1 MSQTTAETGTTGEP
15 RSSSIPPRRS
25 AAPAPSRVL
34 VVDDDPT
41 ARRPLEL
48 LLHAEGFV
56 VSTASDGVAALE
68 QAART
73 QPDVVLTDLEMAP
86 MGGIELCRRLR
97 ELDPDLPVIVMT
109 GMTDRESVIES
120 LRVGAED
127 YLTKPV
133 DWVATLWRVN
143 RAIERRRAK
152 LDHDHLRRTLNERL
166 VVSSVREQELAD
178 AEARQRAELNA
189 LLENLHEGV
198 VIAGRD
204 GQVLMVNA
212 AARAILG
219 LGEEAMRT
227 VDSLYAN
234 HALDLNGSPLRDGQR
249 PLMRALRGE
258 VFADVESLH
267 VRPNGIKR
275 NLASAGTCV
284 RDEAGNVVLAIVAF
298 RDVTDQ
304 KRLEQQREEYLA
316 LISHDLR
323 NPLTA
328 ILMSLFVIKD
338 SIKQA
343 SLAPDEIVK
352 LAERAERNVG
362 RITHML
368 DELAEA
374 TSMELGGVQLHR
386 SRCDLREIVVSA
398 LDGMDDARAKRVAIE
413 ADEATAFTLVAD
425 PARLERV
432 VANLLSNAIKY
443 SPADHPVVVK
453 LTRPGTDVRLDV
465 VDRGIGIAPESLE
478 MLFDRYGRTA
488 GGRAT
493 AHGLGLG
500 LYIARLIVE
509 AHGGRIDVASELG
522 RGSTFTL
529 LLPARAPSSATAT
542 RVA

>member
-1 MSQTTAETGTTGEP
+1 MSQTPAETGTTSEP

-41 ARRPLEL
+41 ARKPIEL

-56 VSTASDGVAALE
+56 VSTASDGLEALE

-73 QPDVVLTDLEMAP
+73 QPDVVLTDLQMEP

-97 ELDPDLPVIVMT
+97 ETDPDLPVIVMT
-109 GMTDRESVIES
+109 GMTDRQSVIES

-133 DWVATLWRVN
+133 DWEAALWRVS

-152 LDHDHLRRTLNERL
+152 LDHAQLRRTLNERL
-166 VVSSVREQELAD
+166 VLSSVREQEHAD
-178 AEARQRAELNA
+178 AEARQRTELNT

-198 VIAGRD
+198 VLAGRD
-204 GQVLMVNA
+204 GRVLMVNA
-212 AARAILG
+212 AARTILD
-219 LGEEAMRT
+219 LEEETMRT

-234 HALDLNGSPLRDGQR
+234 RALDLDGSPLRDDQR

-258 VFADVESLH
+258 VFSDVESVY
-267 VRPNGIKR
+267 VRRSGIKR
-275 NLASAGTCV
+275 NLACAGTCV
-284 RDEAGNVVLAIVAF
+284 RDERGNVVLAIVAF
-298 RDVTDQ
+298 RDITDQ
-304 KRLEQQREEYLA
+304 KRLEQQREEYVA

-343 SLAPDEIVK
+343 SLGPDEIVK

-362 RITHML
+362 RITRML

-374 TSMELGGVQLHR
+374 TSLELGGVQLHR
-386 SRCDLREIVVSA
+386 SQCDLRGIVMSA
-398 LDGMDDARAKRVAIE
+398 LDGIDDERASRVTLD
-413 ADEATAFTLVAD
+413 ADEGATFTLVAD

-432 VANLLSNAIKY
+432 VANVLSNALKY
-443 SPADHPVVVK
+443 SPADRPVVVK
-453 LTRPGTDVRLDV
+453 LTRLGTDVRLDV
-465 VDRGIGIAPESLE
+465 VDRGIGIGAESVK

-488 GGRAT
+488 AGRAT

-509 AHGGRIDVASELG
+509 AHGGRIEVSSELG
-522 RGSTFTL
+522 RGSTFSL
-529 LLPARAPSSATAT
+529 LLPERATISA